1 MKTTLRMFALLV
13 AVAGLGAAAFVPA
26 STHAQPRHTSIL
38 ATSPVAAAVPGPLPC
53 QLDNPACIVSDSG
66 R

>member
-1 MKTTLRMFALLV
+1 MKTTLRMFALFV

-26 STHAQPRHTSIL
+26 ATHAQPRHASIL
-38 ATSPVAAAVPGPLPC
+38 ATSPVAAVPGPLPC
-53 QLDNPACIVSDSG
+53 QFDGSCVDSG

>member
-1 MKTTLRMFALLV
+1 MQTTLRMFALLV

-26 STHAQPRHTSIL
+26 ATQAQPRHTSIL
-38 ATSPVAAAVPGPLPC
+38 ATSPLAAMPAPPC
-53 QLDNPACIVSDSG
+53 PVLGCVVSTSG